1 MADQIDSIIKL
12 RRGVDAQRRG
22 IVFGDGEIVFSTDIK
37 RVFIGDNSTIGAN
50 LVGNKNTIGSTPDN
64 TGIKN
69 DIFFNTTNNTL
80 YMLSSDSGPDNLN
93 NYAKITPSADNS
105 TILLQNGIFSV
116 NTNLFTPYVK
126 LSGDTMTGYLTLHN
140 NPVLEMHAAT
150 KGYIDSGLSALSSN
164 FSIQALDTRYV
175 NVTGDTMTGN
185 LIVQTNLNIQGTT
198 QLDSTL
204 TVGNSSNFNGEVDFN
219 ENFIKRFHTVV
230 KNINLTVISDTYEL
244 TEEDTGSVI
253 TVTSDD
259 NGYISIPNDLPI
271 GFNVLI
277 VNRSTYSVS
286 IKSAQS
292 IDGVELLNVFGKV
305 TIGTT
310 NGICN
315 MVLIDSNK
323 MLISGDLS

>member
-22 IVFGDGEIVFSTDIK
+22 IVFNDGEIVYSTDIK
-37 RVFIGDNSTIGAN
+37 RVFIGDSSTVGAT
-50 LVGNKNTIGSTPDN
+50 LVGNKNTIGTSPDN

-69 DIFFNTTNNTL
+69 DIFFDTNTSIL

-93 NYAKITPSADNS
+93 NYARLSPKADGS
-105 TILLQNGIFSV
+105 TILLQNGVFSLNV
-116 NTNLFTPYVK
+116 NLFTPYVK
-126 LSGDTMTGYLTLHN
+126 LSGDTMSGYLTLHAD
-140 NPVLEMHAAT
+140 PISAMHAAT
-150 KGYIDSGLSALSSN
+150 KGYIDSGLSALSSGL
-164 FSIQALDTRYV
+164 SISLLDTRYV
-175 NVTGDTMTGN
+175 NVTGDTMTGGLTIQAPLN
-185 LIVQTNLNIQGTT
+185 VQGET
-198 QLDSTL
+198 QIDSTL
-204 TVGNSSNFNGEVDFN
+204 VVGNSSIFNGEVDFN
-219 ENFIKRFHTVV
+219 ENLIKKFQTVV
-230 KNINLTVISDTYEL
+230 RNEHLTVLSDTYQLVES
-244 TEEDTGSVI
+244 DTGSVI

-259 NGYISIPNDLPI
+259 NGYIAIPNDLPI

-277 VNRSTYSVS
+277 VNRSTYSIS

-315 MVLIDSNK
+315 MVLIDNNK